1 MTINKTMKENIRIHA
16 EIEAENKRKLKE
28 WYEETLWLEKTSV
41 EEIRKEVEE
50 MDAAMDWGEGFSY
63 MLGMLNAK
71 IAMIDKEVKF
81 SA

>member
-1 MTINKTMKENIRIHA
+1 MTIIKTMKEKIRIHA